1 MDLQTFFNVGSAI
14 LIVIVGGYIRF
25 VQGQLHDSREDQKEL
40 TASMTAFRIE
50 VAKEYVTHADLRRI
64 EDALV
69 RIEAKIDVKADRV
82 P

>member
-25 VQGQLHDSREDQKEL
+25 VQGQLHDARDDQKEL